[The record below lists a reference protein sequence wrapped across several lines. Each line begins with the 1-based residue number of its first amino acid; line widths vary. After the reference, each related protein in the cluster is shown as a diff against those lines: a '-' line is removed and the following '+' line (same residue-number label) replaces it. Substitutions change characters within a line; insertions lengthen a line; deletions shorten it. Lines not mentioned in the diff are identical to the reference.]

1 VSKNWHSQ
9 DLVCSLPNL
18 VAGQY
23 YQKGA
28 RATPSRTGRGRP
40 VLPRGSLLAPGPGS
54 RPVLPKGSHCD
65 SLQGGQ
71 GPAGT
76 PERESAPSGTWQ
88 QAGTPERE
96 PAQLPPAPG
105 RGGEVLPRRSLLP
118 LEPAG
123 GQTHKRESADLR
135 NRHTQLPP
143 KMQIVHHL
151 DHKVSCTHSRD
162 LLWTKVC
169 DALPDLQSSHR
180 RHCRS
185 S

>member
-96 PAQLPPAPG
+96 PAQLPPGPG
-105 RGGEVLPRRSLLP
+105 RGGRYSQDGVCSLWNR
-118 LEPAG
+118 LEAKLTKGSP
-123 GQTHKRESADLR
+123 QTSGTAI
-135 NRHTQLPP
+135 P
-143 KMQIVHHL
+143 
-151 DHKVSCTHSRD
+151 
-162 LLWTKVC
+162 
-169 DALPDLQSSHR
+169 SSHPK
-180 RHCRS
+180 CRLCIIS
-185 S
+185 ITR